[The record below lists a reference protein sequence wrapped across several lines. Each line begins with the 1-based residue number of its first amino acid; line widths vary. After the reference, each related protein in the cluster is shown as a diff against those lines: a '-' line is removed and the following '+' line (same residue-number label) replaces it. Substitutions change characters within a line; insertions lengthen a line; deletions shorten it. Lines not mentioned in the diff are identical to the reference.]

1 MDGAGVRTLASL
13 VRCEGGNVASLV
25 EQARV
30 VSGGLID
37 EVVYLTRADAVDVLT
52 KFLAGR
58 LSADDFSDW
67 AEAVHGLD
75 TIGIEEDFDDLLIQ
89 FLFEISTPELFWE
102 VNGDVGR
109 RWLDRM
115 RRSM

>member
-1 MDGAGVRTLASL
+1 MDGTGVRTLAGL
-13 VRCEGGNVASLV
+13 VRCEGRNVASLV
-25 EQARV
+25 ERARV

-37 EVVYLTRADAVDVLT
+37 EVVYFTRADAVDVLT
-52 KFLAGR
+52 KFLAGQ

-75 TIGIEEDFDDLLIQ
+75 TIGVEEDFDDPLIQ
-89 FLFEISTPELFWE
+89 FLFEVSTPELFCE
-102 VNGDVGR
+102 VTEDVGR

-115 RRSM
+115 RPGM